1 MQDKL
6 MKHISMTSQ
15 FCSGCTACA
24 SVCSK
29 GAISFSV
36 DEEGFKVPIVDE
48 HICIDCGLCVKTCP
62 AINIKDCAIE
72 LPPQAYALQ
81 EVLRYLARS
90 AFIDS
95 ENMAKNIFL

>member
-48 HICIDCGLCVKTCP
+48 HICIDCGLCV
-62 AINIKDCAIE
+62 
-72 LPPQAYALQ
+72 
-81 EVLRYLARS
+81 
-90 AFIDS
+90 
-95 ENMAKNIFL
+95 